1 MGASHDFPEIPEVFM
16 PFINKCTHLFKVY
29 RPHLLD
35 IDDYL
40 ITDKY
45 FTATSDDD
53 AETELAESDELSR
66 KTIKNSQIH
75 RTTKTPSEE

>member
-1 MGASHDFPEIPEVFM
+1 M
-16 PFINKCTHLFKVY
+16 PFIDKYTHLFKAY

-45 FTATSDDD
+45 FTVTSNDD
-53 AETELAESDELSR
+53 AKTEQAEFDELSIKIIKSSQVH
-66 KTIKNSQIH
+66 KTI
-75 RTTKTPSEE
+75 KTPSEE

>member
-1 MGASHDFPEIPEVFM
+1 MGVSQGFPEIPEVFM
-16 PFINKCTHLFKVY
+16 PFINKYTNLFKVY

-45 FTATSDDD
+45 FTVTSNDD
-53 AETELAESDELSR
+53 AGRELAELDEPSR
-66 KTIKNSQIH
+66 KTIKDSQIH
-75 RTTKTPSEE
+75 KAVKTPSEE

>member
-1 MGASHDFPEIPEVFM
+1 MAFSQDFPKIPEVFM
-16 PFINKCTHLFKVY
+16 PFINKYTHLFKLY

-45 FTATSDDD
+45 FTVTSNDDSESEI
-53 AETELAESDELSR
+53 AEFDELSR
-66 KTIKNSQIH
+66 KTIKDSQTH
-75 RTTKTPSEE
+75 KTMKTPS

>member
-1 MGASHDFPEIPEVFM
+1 MGVSQGFPEIPEVFM
-16 PFINKCTHLFKVY
+16 PFIDKYTHLFKAY

-45 FTATSDDD
+45 FTVTSNDD
-53 AETELAESDELSR
+53 TEIEKPEFDEISR
-66 KTIKNSQIH
+66 RTIKHSQIH
-75 RTTKTPSEE
+75 KTIKTPSEQ

>member
-1 MGASHDFPEIPEVFM
+1 MAFSQDFPKIPEVFM
-16 PFINKCTHLFKVY
+16 PFINKYTHLFKVY

-45 FTATSDDD
+45 FTVTSNDDSESEI
-53 AETELAESDELSR
+53 AEFDELSR
-66 KTIKNSQIH
+66 KTIKDSQIH
-75 RTTKTPSEE
+75 KTMKTPS

>member
-1 MGASHDFPEIPEVFM
+1 M
-16 PFINKCTHLFKVY
+16 PLINKYTHLFKVY

-45 FTATSDDD
+45 FTVSSNDD
-53 AETELAESDELSR
+53 AESEIAKFDEFSR
-66 KTIKNSQIH
+66 KTIKHSQVHKTI
-75 RTTKTPSEE
+75 KTPSEQ

>member
-1 MGASHDFPEIPEVFM
+1 MAFSQDFPKIPEVFM
-16 PFINKCTHLFKVY
+16 PFINKYTHLFKVY

-45 FTATSDDD
+45 FTVTSNDDSESEI
-53 AETELAESDELSR
+53 AEFDELSR
-66 KTIKNSQIH
+66 KTIKTH
-75 RTTKTPSEE
+75 KFTKQ

>member
-1 MGASHDFPEIPEVFM
+1 M
-16 PFINKCTHLFKVY
+16 PFIDKYTHLFKAY

-45 FTATSDDD
+45 FTVSSNDD
-53 AETELAESDELSR
+53 AENEIAEFDEPSR
-66 KTIKNSQIH
+66 KTIKHSQVHKKI
-75 RTTKTPSEE
+75 KTPLEE